1 MSAITAASRSRLG
14 LGGGTG
20 VMRGTAGLDENAVSM
35 LYATHRL
42 ALVRLAVLLVDDQAS
57 AEDVVQDAFVGLHR
71 HRSQLRD
78 PEAAVG
84 YLRTAV
90 VNGARSALRRR
101 GTQRRFLQRRTT
113 PEYPEEADSAVLLA
127 EEHRTVLRAVR
138 GLPQRQQEILALRY
152 WSNLTEAEIAQTLGI
167 SRGAVKSQASR
178 AIDKLE
184 TIMKGSER

>member
-1 MSAITAASRSRLG
+1 MSAISAASRSRLG
-14 LGGGTG
+14 VGGGTG
-20 VMRGTAGLDENAVSM
+20 VMRGTGGLDENAVSM
-35 LYATHRL
+35 LYAMHRL

-71 HRSQLRD
+71 HRAQLRD

-90 VNGARSALRRR
+90 VNGARSTLRRR
-101 GTQRRFLQRRTT
+101 GTQRRTA
-113 PEYPEEADSAVLLA
+113 PEYPEETDSAVLLA

-138 GLPQRQQEILALRY
+138 SLPQRQQEILALRY

-184 TIMKGSER
+184 T

>member
-1 MSAITAASRSRLG
+1 
-14 LGGGTG
+14 
-20 VMRGTAGLDENAVSM
+20 MRGTAGLDENAVSM

-71 HRSQLRD
+71 HRSQVRD

-113 PEYPEEADSAVLLA
+113 PEYPEEADFAVLLA

>member
-1 MSAITAASRSRLG
+1 
-14 LGGGTG
+14 
-20 VMRGTAGLDENAVSM
+20 MRGTAGLDENAVSM
-35 LYATHRL
+35 LYVTHRL

-71 HRSQLRD
+71 HRAQLRD

-101 GTQRRFLQRRTT
+101 GTHRRFLQRRTS
-113 PEYPEEADSAVLLA
+113 PEYPEEADSAALLA
-127 EEHRTVLRAVR
+127 DEHRTVLRAVR
-138 GLPQRQQEILALRY
+138 SLPQRQQEILALRY

-184 TIMKGSER
+184 TIMKGSQR

>member
-1 MSAITAASRSRLG
+1 
-14 LGGGTG
+14 
-20 VMRGTAGLDENAVSM
+20 MRGTAGLDENAVSM
-35 LYATHRL
+35 LYVTHRL

-71 HRSQLRD
+71 HRAQLRD

-101 GTQRRFLQRRTT
+101 GTHRRFLQRRTS
-113 PEYPEEADSAVLLA
+113 PEYPEEADSAALLA
-127 EEHRTVLRAVR
+127 DEHRTVLRAVR
-138 GLPQRQQEILALRY
+138 SLPQRQQEILALRY

-184 TIMKGSER
+184 TIMRGSQR

>member
-1 MSAITAASRSRLG
+1 
-14 LGGGTG
+14 
-20 VMRGTAGLDENAVSM
+20 MRGTAGLDENAVSM

-71 HRSQLRD
+71 HRSQVRD
-78 PEAAVG
+78 PEAAVVISG
-84 YLRTAV
+84 PRSSTERGQPSDG
-90 VNGARSALRRR
+90 GARSGASAAPDN
-101 GTQRRFLQRRTT
+101 
-113 PEYPEEADSAVLLA
+113 PEYSEEADSAVLLA

-167 SRGAVKSQASR
+167 LAWRSQIPGQPR
-178 AIDKLE
+178 DRQTRNDHE
-184 TIMKGSER
+184 G

>member
-1 MSAITAASRSRLG
+1 
-14 LGGGTG
+14 
-20 VMRGTAGLDENAVSM
+20 MRGTAGLDENAVSI
-35 LYATHRL
+35 LYAVHRL

-71 HRSQLRD
+71 HRAQLRD

-90 VNGARSALRRR
+90 VNGARSTLRRR
-101 GTQRRFLQRRTT
+101 GTQRRFLQRRTA
-113 PEYPEEADSAVLLA
+113 PEYPEETDSAVLLA
-127 EEHRTVLRAVR
+127 EEHRTV
-138 GLPQRQQEILALRY
+138 LRY